1 MEKDRQ
7 TPISNRGFDA
17 QFLCMVPRNNA
28 LILDGIV
35 TSIDSLRVKFTYRKK
50 TLVGTSGAPKPTDTL
65 VLLLESLTATS
76 LWMLGDFD
84 IDAGRETNFKIGNYM
99 RTITFKLND
108 GNSFAVL
115 IGRYCY
121 DSSVKQIAPEVI
133 MDFNPNKIPEKI
145 WKRIASIL
153 APIAQKIEVQRYDL
167 AVDLPVNRKQ
177 LELAQRPGS
186 GYQKFISPD
195 GKAVTEYTGER
206 SHHAAIKLY
215 DKGAD
220 LGLTDLTCTRCEI
233 TIEPKKFKGISQLW
247 PTILYMAPV
256 ALSTGFSD
264 LPYEVQSVIL
274 CPELLPVLKAKV
286 NRNTFAKYKKMIESY
301 GHTFYTLSDQQAQQI
316 DQYVRNYLASLVSSE
331 SLVLTVH

>member
-1 MEKDRQ
+1 MKKSTQ

-35 TSIDSLRVKFTYRKK
+35 ASIDSVRVKFTYRKK
-50 TLVGTSGAPKPTDTL
+50 TLVGISGTPKPMDTL
-65 VLLLESLTATS
+65 VLLLESLTANS

-84 IDAGRETNFKIGNYM
+84 IDAGRETSFKIGNYM

-115 IGRYCY
+115 VGRYCF

-153 APIAQKIEVQRYDL
+153 APIAQKIEVQRFDL
-167 AVDLPVNRKQ
+167 AVDLPVSRKQ
-177 LELAQRPGS
+177 LELVQRPGS

-220 LGLTDLTCTRCEI
+220 LDLSDLTCTRCEI

-256 ALSTGFSD
+256 DLSMDFSD
-264 LPYEVQSVIL
+264 LPYEVLSVIL

-286 NRNTFAKYKKMIESY
+286 NRNTFTKYKKQIESY
-301 GHTFYTLSDQQAQQI
+301 GRSFYTLSDQQAQQI
-316 DQYVRNYLASLVSSE
+316 DHYIRTYLASLVSAE
-331 SLVLTVH
+331 TLVLSVL